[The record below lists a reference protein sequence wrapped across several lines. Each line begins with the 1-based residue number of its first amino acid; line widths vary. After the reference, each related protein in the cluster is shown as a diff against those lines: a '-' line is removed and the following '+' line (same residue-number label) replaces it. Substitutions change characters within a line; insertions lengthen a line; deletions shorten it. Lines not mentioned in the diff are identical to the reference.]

1 MPVKIENDRQLR
13 EALNDL
19 PRESQ
24 RHLGARFVDSVSH
37 LCSKPIIAQG
47 ITVAINSEHTADDLD
62 YAYRNAKKLAIER
75 YTSCGQDADWAIQ
88 AEHFVAA
95 ALAACLLPE
104 EQFSSKDN
112 PAWKAAMQARM
123 ARNCEMII
131 NDSGEVD
138 GESNRQYAIAE
149 AYLA

>member
-1 MPVKIENDRQLR
+1 MPAKIENDRQLR
-13 EALNDL
+13 EALNAL

-24 RHLGARFVDSVSH
+24 RHLGARFVASVSH
-37 LCSKPIIAQG
+37 LCGNPIIARG
-47 ITVAINSEHTADDLD
+47 IEVATNAEHSAEDLD
-62 YAYRNAKKLAIER
+62 NARRNAKKLALER

-123 ARNCEMII
+123 ARR
-131 NDSGEVD
+131 SQRK
-138 GESNRQYAIAE
+138 S
-149 AYLA
+149 L